1 MLTINGKDYELRY
14 PMNTLCSMCD
24 AGIDVMHLAELKIN
38 IKIVREL
45 FMYGLKHE
53 NKKITQAQAGDLMD
67 AFVAGTNLNVELKNK
82 NESIYFAGTAQI
94 TSIEVDAQFDD
105 VCALSIELQGVGPL
119 KVEKEGSV

>member
-24 AGIDVMHLAELKIN
+24 AGIDVMHLTELRVN
-38 IKIVREL
+38 IKLVREL

-67 AFVAGTNLNVELKNK
+67 AYCEEGGDINELSAEIMRCLAK
-82 NESIYFAGTAQI
+82 
-94 TSIEVDAQFDD
+94 
-105 VCALSIELQGVGPL
+105 ALGG
-119 KVEKEGSV
+119 KVEDDEDNAEGEEGK

>member
-24 AGIDVMHLAELKIN
+24 AGIDVMHLTELRIN
-38 IKIVREL
+38 IKVVREL

-67 AFVAGTNLNVELKNK
+67 AYCEEGGDINELAAEIMTCIARALGGK
-82 NESIYFAGTAQI
+82 
-94 TSIEVDAQFDD
+94 VD
-105 VCALSIELQGVGPL
+105 
-119 KVEKEGSV
+119 EGDREGEGEEGK